1 MKVPPKGF
9 HLNGHTAGFNPQTQ
23 KLDHRT
29 TLNYT
34 LSERKVLTTF
44 YYSRHF
50 IKKKFIFFK
59 SLKTWRVGKQ
69 NNMFKNK
76 LR

>member
-50 IKKKFIFFK
+50 IKKKFF
-59 SLKTWRVGKQ
+59 
-69 NNMFKNK
+69 
-76 LR
+76 